1 MKDFGN
7 MNYKHYYRNQKIIM
21 KLYELTYFVSS
32 ELTPEQMEILVKK
45 INSLILKNG
54 EIMGSIVPIK
64 KNLTYPIKK
73 QNTAFLNQ
81 IEFNFELEEIDK
93 FKKEIN
99 KQNEILRS
107 MLTEKKD
114 IKIKK
119 KARSAMMKPKSFLE
133 DTKISPKKE
142 LKETKQ
148 KIDLDEIG
156 EKLDEILK

>member
-1 MKDFGN
+1 
-7 MNYKHYYRNQKIIM
+7 
-21 KLYELTYFVSS
+21 
-32 ELTPEQMEILVKK
+32 MEVLVKK

-54 EIMGSIVPIK
+54 EITVSAAPVK
-64 KNLTYPIKK
+64 KSLTYPIKK

-81 IEFNFELEEIDK
+81 IEFNFEPEEINK
-93 FKKEIN
+93 LKEEIN
-99 KQNEILRS
+99 KQNEILRI
-107 MLTEKKD
+107 MLTEKKN

-119 KARSAMMKPKSFLE
+119 KARSAMLKPKSFLE

-148 KIDLDEIG
+148 KIDLEEIG